1 MGNKGGMAVR
11 FHIYDTTICA
21 VNSHLNSRVEGV
33 ARRNQDYQDI
43 ATRLTFIPES
53 SANAQWTTIFDHD
66 LLIWLGDLNYR
77 IDAPDA
83 QIRKLIS
90 QRAITDLLAHDQL
103 KAEMH
108 AGRCF
113 ENFSEAPITFA
124 PTFRFEKDSS
134 LYAPPPSSPA
144 DGSDNS
150 SIGTEINADAP
161 KKAGKRSP
169 AWCDRILWRTNGG
182 KGENGTVAPLQ
193 YAKRELQGS
202 SHRPVSLVMIV
213 NARTTVLEA
222 RARVHKEVMRQLV
235 EEENAAK
242 PETTISKNTLE
253 FQKVEYLVPQTQTI
267 VLKNTGKV
275 QALWRFIVKP
285 NETSL
290 HKPWASVSPNDGLL
304 MPDESVEI
312 RVTVLVDNRTAPRL
326 NAKEDTIDDLL
337 VLHVDKGQDYFI
349 VIKGSYLRTCFG
361 MSLDLLSRYPHPVRN
376 TLPISEANAE
386 DRLALPKELW
396 RIVDYLYL
404 CGMDTPGILAQ
415 SGSSDMAQIRECL
428 DTGASFMLYNFGVHS
443 MAEVLIRFLEALSE
457 PVIPFALYQQCIDA
471 SSSYQA
477 ARHIVCTQL
486 TAVHYNTFYYLMSF
500 MQELLDHKEKNGLTQ
515 DRLAHLFSSIL
526 LRSPDPKAKQ
536 TEEVIRKKIMFVNY
550 FISSGSNANS
560 SNGPKVSK

>member
-1 MGNKGGMAVR
+1 M
-11 FHIYDTTICA
+11 
-21 VNSHLNSRVEGV
+21 
-33 ARRNQDYQDI
+33 
-43 ATRLTFIPES
+43 
-53 SANAQWTTIFDHD
+53 
-66 LLIWLGDLNYR
+66 
-77 IDAPDA
+77 
-83 QIRKLIS
+83 
-90 QRAITDLLAHDQL
+90 
-103 KAEMH
+103 
-108 AGRCF
+108 
-113 ENFSEAPITFA
+113 FA

-134 LYAPPPSSPA
+134 LYAPPKVPKSSLLRDEPSRMLSQSVDDEFA
-144 DGSDNS
+144 SDWDGEGGISLGSMQVDASRQS
-150 SIGTEINADAP
+150 SKG
-161 KKAGKRSP
+161 SP
-169 AWCDRILWRTNGG
+169 AWCDRILWRTKDRKGGDGNGV
-182 KGENGTVAPLQ
+182 VAPLQ

-202 SHRPVSLVMIV
+202 AHRPVSLVMIV
-213 NARTTVLEA
+213 NAKTTVQEA
-222 RARVHKEVMRQLV
+222 RAKVLKEVMKQLD
-235 EEENAAK
+235 EEENAAR
-242 PETTISKNTLE
+242 PEATISKNTLE

-275 QALWRFIVKP
+275 QALWRFIKKP

-290 HKPWASVSPNDGLL
+290 HKSWITVSPNDGLL
-304 MPDESVEI
+304 MPDGTVEI
-312 RVTVLVDNRTAPRL
+312 RVTVHVNNKTAPKL
-326 NAKEDTIDDLL
+326 NSKEDTIDDLL
-337 VLHVDKGQDYFI
+337 VLHIEKGQDYFI
-349 VIKGSYLRTCFG
+349 VIKGSYIRTCFG

-477 ARHIVCTQL
+477 ARHIVSTQL

-500 MQELLDHKEKNGLTQ
+500 MQELLDHKDKNGLTQ

-526 LRSPDPKAKQ
+526 LRSPDPKVKQ
-536 TEEVIRKKIMFVNY
+536 TEEVIRKKIMFINY
-550 FISSGSNANS
+550 FISGGSNANAANPTNS
-560 SNGPKVSK
+560 TSAGPKPSK